1 MPFRLTCPLLL
12 TCLLLVACG
21 SPEKA
26 WELAERE
33 DTNQGYLEFLA
44 KYPDGEFADRA
55 RARMQRLKLER
66 AWERA
71 EFRDRID
78 NYERFLNEYPDSEFS
93 AGARLR
99 IYELGRDE
107 AWEAAVDEDSIAA
120 LESFLEVYP
129 DAPQIDEARELIAA
143 LQPPPPP
150 PEALPPPERP
160 GNFRLQVGAFRT
172 AVAAETEVRRLDA
185 AFGEIFLGPIR
196 IVTPVEHSGT
206 RFLLRTVP
214 LSMAEARD
222 MCGELERRGQVC
234 FIVNKEISGNG

>member
-1 MPFRLTCPLLL
+1 MPSRL
-12 TCLLLVACG
+12 TCLLLLACLLLAG
-21 SPEKA
+21 CDNPEKA

-33 DTNQGYLEFLA
+33 NTNQGYLEFLA
-44 KYPDGEFADRA
+44 RYPDGELADRA
-55 RARMQRLKLER
+55 RTRMQRLKLER

-78 NYERFLNEYPDSEFS
+78 NYERFLNDYPDSEFS

-99 IYELGRDE
+99 IYELRRDE
-107 AWEAAVDEDSIAA
+107 AWDVAVDDESIAA

-129 DAPQIDEARELIAA
+129 DAPQVDEARQLIAA

-160 GNFRLQVGAFRT
+160 GDFRLQVGAFRT
-172 AVAAETEVRRLDA
+172 AAAAETEVRRLDT

-196 IVTPVEHSGT
+196 IVTPVEHTGS

-214 LSMAEARD
+214 LSMTEARG
-222 MCGELERRGQVC
+222 MCEELEQRGQVC
-234 FIVNKEISGNG
+234 FIVNKEIAGNG